1 MNTVLRYEIVKLS
14 GKSSLNNFNKVITSI
29 TFKVKGL
36 VRVKTDDESLVVA
49 ETEKIFGFQLEP
61 PPKFPAPNSFIP
73 YSDITEET
81 VLMWIKTHPSYP
93 AIQRV
98 IDEELE
104 AQTHITPNEAVPE
117 LDFNEIIFPW
127 IHAGIR
133 F

>member
-1 MNTVLRYEIVKLS
+1 MNTVLRHEIVKLS
-14 GKSSLNNFNKVITSI
+14 GKISLNNFDKVITSI

-36 VRVKTDDESLVVA
+36 VRVKTNDESLVVA
-49 ETEKIFGFQLEP
+49 ETEKIFVFQLNP
-61 PPKFPAPNSFIP
+61 PISNDFIP

-93 AIQRV
+93 AIQRI

-104 AQTHITPNEAVPE
+104 AQTHITPNEALTE